1 MTETGQM
8 TQTGQRDITDHLVLW
23 LAINPGELCGRIAT
37 AQGVAEH
44 WSVVGVQLC
53 CVIVLFILLSLFYFP
68 FLVCHT
74 ELSTSQHTTFTQ
86 STGRD

>member
-53 CVIVLFILLSLFYFP
+53 CVIVLFILLSLFLFSFP
-68 FLVCHT
+68 C
-74 ELSTSQHTTFTQ
+74 LSY
-86 STGRD
+86 